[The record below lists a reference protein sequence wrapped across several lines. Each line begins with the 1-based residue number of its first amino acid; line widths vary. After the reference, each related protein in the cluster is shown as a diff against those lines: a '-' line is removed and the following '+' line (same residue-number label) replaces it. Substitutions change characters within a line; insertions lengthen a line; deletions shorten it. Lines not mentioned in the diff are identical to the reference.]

1 MDSDSEVVN
10 IAKKG
15 LRIELTATEVYL
27 RLCTKFKGEE
37 LSEKLRQFAE
47 AETRH
52 AEFWRTFLKNRNVDA
67 GSVTFSKVEVS
78 IIVFVYSLLGVAL
91 SLKLLEAGERRVIQL
106 FARAAKHSSLSPE
119 EMNEVRGFLAEEL
132 IHEEEFLDYEVKFRG
147 FIDKI
152 GTVFSQTS
160 DGIVIVTSTSL
171 GLAGVYTNSFW
182 IGVVGLI
189 VGFAATFSSIV
200 QTYLVNRTALEFKKD
215 ILNKLKMSCEI
226 APEAYEHRIEKYMK
240 RRDYDEKICRQIAKT
255 ATERNLVE
263 KIIAEEEYGIRE
275 RSLEGPLK
283 VALQTGSFKIVGVV
297 LPMLPFLF
305 EDLTLAIPASIL
317 ITVLLL
323 SVVGSLAALVAEVRV
338 KRKVL
343 QLTAT
348 GLLLS
353 VFTFLVSKLAGILA
367 AAMNLS

>member
-1 MDSDSEVVN
+1 
-10 IAKKG
+10 
-15 LRIELTATEVYL
+15 
-27 RLCTKFKGEE
+27 
-37 LSEKLRQFAE
+37 
-47 AETRH
+47 
-52 AEFWRTFLKNRNVDA
+52 
-67 GSVTFSKVEVS
+67 
-78 IIVFVYSLLGVAL
+78 
-91 SLKLLEAGERRVIQL
+91 
-106 FARAAKHSSLSPE
+106 
-119 EMNEVRGFLAEEL
+119 
-132 IHEEEFLDYEVKFRG
+132 
-147 FIDKI
+147 
-152 GTVFSQTS
+152 
-160 DGIVIVTSTSL
+160 
-171 GLAGVYTNSFW
+171 
-182 IGVVGLI
+182 
-189 VGFAATFSSIV
+189 
-200 QTYLVNRTALEFKKD
+200 
-215 ILNKLKMSCEI
+215 MSCEI

-305 EDLTLAIPASIL
+305 GDLTLAIPASIL